1 MNQIGAAFAWL
12 LDPAHYVSANAIQ
25 VRVGE
30 HVEYTLLT
38 LLIASAI
45 ALPIGLAIGHTE
57 RGRTLGVQVPAALRA
72 LPTLGLVILLALMV
86 GLGLLA
92 PAIALVVLAIPPILT
107 NAYSGIESVDQDAIV
122 SRAMGM
128 TAWQVLWK
136 VEVPLSLPLIIGG
149 LRAAALQAIAT
160 WTVAAILPLGGLG
173 RYIFDALAEQNYPEM
188 LAGSILIGALALA
201 ADAVF
206 ALLQRLVTPAGVRVA
221 LHAAHSADSSSPF
234 ALKPI

>member
-1 MNQIGAAFAWL
+1 MNQIAAAFAWF
-12 LDPAHYVSANAIQ
+12 LDPAHYMGANAIQ

-38 LLIASAI
+38 LLIASAL
-45 ALPIGLAIGHTE
+45 ALPIGLAIGHTG

-86 GLGLLA
+86 GLSLLA
-92 PAIALVVLAIPPILT
+92 PAIALVILAIPPILT
-107 NAYSGIESVDQDAIV
+107 SAYSGIESVDQDAV
-122 SRAMGM
+122 DSARAIGM

-188 LAGSILIGALALA
+188 LAGSLLVGALALA

-206 ALLQRLVTPAGVRVA
+206 ALLQKLVTPAGVRVA
-221 LHAAHSADSSSPF
+221 LQATPQRRRV
-234 ALKPI
+234 LTKLN